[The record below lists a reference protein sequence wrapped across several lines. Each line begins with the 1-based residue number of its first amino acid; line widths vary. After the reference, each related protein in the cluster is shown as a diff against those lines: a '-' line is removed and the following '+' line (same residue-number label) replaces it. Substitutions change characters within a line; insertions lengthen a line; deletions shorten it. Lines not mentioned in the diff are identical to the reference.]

1 MEFGASE
8 QVLDPAVVQQGSKQ
22 RAVPN
27 GLEVLEHVDVAD
39 IEEIDESDG
48 FDLQQERK
56 TQQKVHAV
64 HSDLLLDV
72 EHAMHAVDGAEDSL
86 GSRGEE
92 LVLRT
97 LRCRGGGLKSIQ
109 WEAGDKELRSLWARV
124 ERGERGNDVGRI
136 GERGV
141 WVDREEK
148 KARGGIDPN
157 VTTVFLT

>member
-1 MEFGASE
+1 MRRRARRGIGRFVRTLDFRGVLALRLAFARVQRWIGIGIGRFLGANSTAFELEFGASE

-64 HSDLLLDV
+64 HSDVLLDV
-72 EHAMHAVDGAEDSL
+72 EHAMHAVDGAEDAL
-86 GSRGEE
+86 GSREGEI
-92 LVLRT
+92 VLRT
-97 LRCRGGGLKSIQ
+97 
-109 WEAGDKELRSLWARV
+109 
-124 ERGERGNDVGRI
+124 
-136 GERGV
+136 
-141 WVDREEK
+141 
-148 KARGGIDPN
+148 
-157 VTTVFLT
+157 

>member
-1 MEFGASE
+1 MGLKRRTRRGTRRRTRRRTRRGIGRFVRTLDFRGVLALRLAFTRIQRWIGIGIGRFLGANSTAFELEFGASE

-22 RAVPN
+22 RAIPN

-64 HSDLLLDV
+64 HSDVLLDV

-86 GSRGEE
+86 GSREGAM
-92 LVLRT
+92 VLRT
-97 LRCRGGGLKSIQ
+97 
-109 WEAGDKELRSLWARV
+109 
-124 ERGERGNDVGRI
+124 
-136 GERGV
+136 
-141 WVDREEK
+141 
-148 KARGGIDPN
+148 
-157 VTTVFLT
+157 